1 MSTKT
6 IKQRIALV
14 AVSALTAG
22 VLSVMSAPSAFAGTG
37 DITVDADGGTTGIC
51 SAKDSAF
58 QDITADLI
66 SELATPLTITIAR
79 GGTMNIDVDTST
91 HGTYDSNGVITVTN
105 ATSVLHSTYGVYD
118 GLDATYDITASN
130 IGTVTLKMFGGDPY
144 SAANTPATVTQT
156 GSLTIVVVAS
166 CAATGYSSAFSGIN
180 VKGEYDAGPEITD
193 GDVLSYGA
201 GADAYINIVGR
212 NQYNAVLPVT
222 TTWVASATGANVKIG
237 TDTSIDATT
246 TAAGT
251 LTLAS
256 TDAAGTNISIRV
268 TPLSRTAGGTAVVT
282 ITAEGVAVGTRTI
295 TFLPEADTINVV
307 GIVTGPVGGEGAVIY
322 SLSKGT
328 TSVPGGVSALGTT
341 FTNRVSSLTNIK
353 DASIA
358 ASDLSPGGET
368 ESSTTVDWATA
379 IGGSANATSVYGLAE
394 YTCATGGGSGST
406 SVTLEHE
413 TPVTEVTISK
423 VVALTCAG
431 GIATYTV
438 SMDKA
443 AYKIGEVG
451 TLTITAKDSSG
462 NPVHDFSTVGTTDI
476 TAGGGTLTKAA
487 ATSDGFTAGVRK
499 YSVQMTTGGAFNAV
513 VNIAGVVTKSAS
525 TGYTVT
531 GGDTSMSEV
540 LKSIVALIA
549 SINKQIS
556 ALQKLI
562 LKR

>member
-1 MSTKT
+1 MSIKT
-6 IKQRIALV
+6 MKQRIAIV
-14 AVSALTAG
+14 AISAMGFGL
-22 VLSVMSAPSAFAGTG
+22 LSVVPAYAAAG
-37 DITVDADGGTTGIC
+37 DMLVDVSESTGIC

-58 QDITADLI
+58 LSLAADFT
-66 SELATPLTITIAR
+66 SELATPVTVTVAL
-79 GGTMNIDVDTST
+79 GGTVDVEVTTST
-91 HGTYDSNGVITVTN
+91 EGTFQSNGTLTVTG
-105 ATSVLHSTYGVYD
+105 ATPVLHSIYGLYD
-118 GLDATYDITASN
+118 ALDGAYTLTATAV
-130 IGTVTLKMFGGDPY
+130 GTNTIKMYGGDPY
-144 SAANTPATVTQT
+144 TSVNTAATVTQT

-166 CAATGYSSAFSGIN
+166 CAATGYSSVYSGIN
-180 VKGEYDAGPEITD
+180 VAAAYDDTPEITD

-201 GADAYINIVGR
+201 GDDAYINIVGK
-212 NQYNAVLPVT
+212 NGYNAVLPAT

-237 TDTSIDATT
+237 TSTTIDDATT
-246 TAAGT
+246 SRGT

-256 TDAAGTNISIRV
+256 TDAVGTSISIRV
-268 TPLSRTAGGTAVVT
+268 SPLSRSAGGTAVVT

-328 TSVPGGVSALGTT
+328 TSVPGAVSALGTT
-341 FTNRVSSLTNIK
+341 LTNRVNSLTAIK
-353 DASIA
+353 SASIS
-358 ASDLSPGGET
+358 ASDLSPSGQT
-368 ESSTTVDWATA
+368 ESSTGTDWATA
-379 IGGSANATSVYGLAE
+379 IGGSSSATSVYGLAE
-394 YTCATGGGSGST
+394 YSCAAGGGSGST

-413 TPVTEVTISK
+413 TDVTEVTISK

-431 GIATYTV
+431 GISTYTV
-438 SMDKA
+438 SADKA

-462 NPVHDFSTVGTTDI
+462 NPVHDFSAVGTTDI

-487 ATSDGFTAGVRK
+487 AVGDTFTAGVRK
-499 YSVQMTTGGAFNAV
+499 YSVQMTTAGTFNAV
-513 VNIAGVVTKSAS
+513 VNIAGAVTKSAT
-525 TGYTVT
+525 TGYSVAGA
-531 GGDTSMSEV
+531 GGTTNQDV

-549 SINKQIS
+549 SINKQIQ

>member
-6 IKQRIALV
+6 LRKRIALV
-14 AVSALTAG
+14 AVSAMGFGL
-22 VLSVMSAPSAFAGTG
+22 LSIVPAYAGTG
-37 DITVDADGGTTGIC
+37 DMTVDVSASTGIC

-58 QDITADLI
+58 LDITADVV
-66 SELATPLTITIAR
+66 SELATPITVTVAL
-79 GGTMNIDVDTST
+79 GGTVDVEVDTST
-91 HGTYDSNGVITVTN
+91 HGTFQSNGTLTVTG
-105 ATSVLHSTYGVYD
+105 ATPVLHSIYGVYD
-118 GLDATYDITASN
+118 ALDAAYLFTAASV
-130 IGTVTLKMFGGDPY
+130 GTNTIKMYGGDPY
-144 SAANTPATVTQT
+144 SAENTPATVTQT
-156 GSLTIVVVAS
+156 GSLTIVVVAT
-166 CAATGYSSAFSGIN
+166 CAATGYSSAYSGIN
-180 VKGEYDAGPEITD
+180 VKGEYDGGPEITD

-201 GADAYINIVGR
+201 GDDAYINIVGK
-212 NQYNAVLPVT
+212 NGYNAVLPAT

-237 TDTSIDATT
+237 TDTSIDAAT

-307 GIVTGPVGGEGAVIY
+307 GIITGPVGGQGAVIY
-322 SLSKGT
+322 SLGKGT
-328 TSVPGGVSALGTT
+328 TSVPGGVTALGTT
-341 FTNRVSSLTNIK
+341 LSNRVSSVTPIK
-353 DASIA
+353 SASIA
-358 ASDLSPGGET
+358 ASDLTPSNET
-368 ESSTTVDWATA
+368 ESSTDTNWATA
-379 IGGSANATSVYGLAE
+379 IGGSANAASVYGLAE

-413 TPVTEVTISK
+413 TPVTEATISK
-423 VVALTCAG
+423 VVVLTCAG
-431 GIATYTV
+431 GINTYTV

-487 ATSDGFTAGVRK
+487 VTGDTFTAGVRK
-499 YSVQMTTGGAFNAV
+499 YSVQMTTAGTFNAV

-525 TGYTVT
+525 TGYSVT
-531 GGDTSMSEV
+531 GGGATNEDV

-549 SINKQIS
+549 SINKQIQ